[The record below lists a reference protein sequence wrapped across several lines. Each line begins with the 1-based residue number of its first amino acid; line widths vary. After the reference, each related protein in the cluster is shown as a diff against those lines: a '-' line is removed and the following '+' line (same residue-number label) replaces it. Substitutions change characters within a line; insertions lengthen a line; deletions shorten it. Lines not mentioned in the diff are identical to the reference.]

1 MKVNISFSNK
11 HGNRNKSTCR
21 NVKSLK
27 IDINL
32 YIYNNTI
39 ISLSLS
45 LYILFNFIPFGILEP
60 GGGELELSL
69 CLNLENEIA
78 FLIGCLELPCILC
91 INIIMFVVSF
101 TRGKFL
107 PPSRNPPRSEDVNQF
122 WSEQR
127 LVTKIK
133 MLQLMSAIPLLINL
147 IVTNIKYN
155 SSVYEV
161 KLNQTFH

>member
-1 MKVNISFSNK
+1 M
-11 HGNRNKSTCR
+11 
-21 NVKSLK
+21 
-27 IDINL
+27 
-32 YIYNNTI
+32 
-39 ISLSLS
+39 
-45 LYILFNFIPFGILEP
+45 EP

-69 CLNLENEIA
+69 SLNLENEIA

-107 PPSRNPPRSEDVNQF
+107 PPSRNPSRSEDVSQF
-122 WSEQR
+122 CSDQR
-127 LVTKIK
+127 LVTQIK

>member
-1 MKVNISFSNK
+1 MDS
-11 HGNRNKSTCR
+11 GA
-21 NVKSLK
+21 
-27 IDINL
+27 
-32 YIYNNTI
+32 
-39 ISLSLS
+39 
-45 LYILFNFIPFGILEP
+45 
-60 GGGELELSL
+60 GELELSL
-69 CLNLENEIA
+69 SLNLENEIA

-107 PPSRNPPRSEDVNQF
+107 PPSRNPSLSEDVSQF
-122 WSEQR
+122 CSDQR
-127 LVTKIK
+127 LVTQIK

-161 KLNQTFH
+161 KLNQNFINT

>member
-1 MKVNISFSNK
+1 MELIKVLSIYLILYLCIPFKNVISF
-11 HGNRNKSTCR
+11 TFY
-21 NVKSLK
+21 L
-27 IDINL
+27 
-32 YIYNNTI
+32 
-39 ISLSLS
+39 IS
-45 LYILFNFIPFGILEP
+45 FHFVFCILEP

-69 CLNLENEIA
+69 SLNLENEIA

-107 PPSRNPPRSEDVNQF
+107 PPSRNPPRSEDVSQF
-122 WSEQR
+122 CSDQR
-127 LVTKIK
+127 LVTQIK

-161 KLNQTFH
+161 KLNQNFINT